1 VPLCQL
7 VLDRIL
13 PGEQP
18 VHGAVELVLAGI
30 GHAEILGQGS
40 AAPPARR
47 RQLGVGRHDAGRDHG
62 YDQVGLAA
70 RPRAEQARDVEPA
83 HGAQH
88 RGGVAV
94 RPGGDDLEALAGRHE
109 RLAAQGPAHDVD
121 QAVGQMR
128 EVAQRLVLDLAVLAK
143 AAAQQMGAVDA
154 AFVLARGGDDVNGSA
169 SGGHDR

>member
-1 VPLCQL
+1 
-7 VLDRIL
+7 
-13 PGEQP
+13 
-18 VHGAVELVLAGI
+18 
-30 GHAEILGQGS
+30 
-40 AAPPARR
+40 
-47 RQLGVGRHDAGRDHG
+47 VGRHDAGRDHG
-62 YDQVGLAA
+62 HHEIGLAA
-70 RPRAEQARDVEPA
+70 WPAAEQARDLEPA

-109 RLAAQGPAHDVD
+109 RLAAQRPADDVD

-154 AFVLARGGDDVNGSA
+154 AFVRAGRGDDVNGST
-169 SGGHDR
+169 SGRHPDTLDQPGETVKCLVTTIFTYS

>member
-1 VPLCQL
+1 
-7 VLDRIL
+7 
-13 PGEQP
+13 
-18 VHGAVELVLAGI
+18 
-30 GHAEILGQGS
+30 
-40 AAPPARR
+40 
-47 RQLGVGRHDAGRDHG
+47 VGRHDAGRDHG
-62 YDQVGLAA
+62 HDEIGLAA
-70 RPRAEQARDVEPA
+70 RPRAEQAGDLEPA

-109 RLAAQGPAHDVD
+109 RLAAQRPADDVD

-154 AFVLARGGDDVNGSA
+154 AFVRARRGDDVNGSA
-169 SGGHDR
+169 SGGHDRRG